1 VSGARPLLACLLPV
15 RNGAED
21 LPGYLECAA
30 RVCDLVI
37 ALDDGSTDA
46 TPELLRTSPL
56 VARILENPQRTTYAG
71 WDDAANRR
79 RLLAAAD
86 EFAPQWVLWLDAD
99 ERIDP
104 DEAAAL
110 RAFLDTDALPGFAF
124 GLRHFRMWGDRYDPN
139 YTWIYRLF
147 AHRPG
152 QVLPDQRLHFDP
164 VPVDIPLHAWVETT
178 IRVRHLGA
186 ATDGRRQARVQKY
199 READPDSEWDAD
211 FGGLFAKPEG
221 DLPRWKP
228 RPSELPVL
236 VLGEAAVDRLPD
248 GRPVAADGDD
258 ARAHKIVCL
267 LPARNCAHDLPAYFE
282 SVARFA
288 DAVVALDDGSSDDTR
303 AMLEREPLVSVLL
316 TNPRRDS
323 YRGWDDAANRSRLL
337 EAAGDLNPDW
347 ILSLDGDERL
357 DATDAAALRDFV
369 EHDALPGYAYGMR
382 VYRMSGDVD
391 HYDAGDAAQ
400 QPLWVCRLFAY
411 APEQRITGARLHL
424 VPVPDSIPRDR
435 WVETTLR
442 IQHISNLTE
451 ERRRLRFSKYEETD
465 PEREFQS
472 EYGHLLAP
480 PARVLPWKPRDPDLP
495 VLAQA
500 PDAVDLLSELDLDGP
515 VISAIVISR
524 DDEDRI
530 ERALGALVAQDCPGP
545 FEIIVVTSGTDRTA
559 EIVRSRFPQITLVEL
574 PRPALPGEARNAG
587 LRVARGDYVTFPG
600 SHIELPQGSLAARVR
615 AHESGYPMVTGSTM
629 NGTRTW
635 AGWASYFL
643 DHATVLPGRPAGRH
657 HAPPGHCSYLRELLT
672 AEEGFPEDMRAGE
685 DTVVNMA
692 LTERGYRTW
701 RAQDVTMIHHSPCA
715 TPSVLLRHHF
725 KRGRALGRI
734 ILDQW
739 RPGLPPAGELRYYL
753 REYLPG
759 RVGDVTAAV
768 RRWGSRRERVHYARA
783 FPLVV
788 AGAAASWVGTWY
800 SLLTIPRGRRGD
812 VARAALFAGWEP
824 PTAGDVQAWSVQ
836 PPGPEE
842 RESRPAH
849 IADPVG

>member
-1 VSGARPLLACLLPV
+1 MNDARPLLACLLPV
-15 RNGAED
+15 RNGADD
-21 LPGYLECAA
+21 LPDYLEYAA
-30 RVCDLVI
+30 SVCDLVI

-46 TPELLRTSPL
+46 TPQLLRTSPL
-56 VARILENPQRTTYAG
+56 VATTLHNPQRTTYAG

-86 EFAPQWVLWLDAD
+86 EFAPRWVLWLDAD

-104 DEAAAL
+104 DDAATL

-147 AHRPG
+147 AHRAG
-152 QVLPDQRLHFDP
+152 QLLPDQRLHFDP

-186 ATDGRRQARVQKY
+186 ATDRRRRARVQKY
-199 READPDSEWDAD
+199 READPDGEWDAD

-221 DLPRWKP
+221 ELPRWKP
-228 RPSELPVL
+228 RPPDLPVL
-236 VLGEAAVDRLPD
+236 VLGEAAADRLPD
-248 GRPVAADGDD
+248 GSPHRRLTAAPRAAVSPAGAGDHT
-258 ARAHKIVCL
+258 RAQKIVCL

-288 DAVVALDDGSSDDTR
+288 DAVVALDDGSTDDTR
-303 AMLEREPLVSVLL
+303 AVLERELLVKVLL
-316 TNPRRDS
+316 TNPRRET
-323 YRGWDDAANRSRLL
+323 YRGWDDAANRNRLL
-337 EAAGDLNPDW
+337 EAAGDLHPDW

-357 DATDAAALRDFV
+357 DASDAAALRDFV

-382 VYRMSGDVD
+382 AYRMSGDVD
-391 HYDAGDAAQ
+391 HYDAGGGAH
-400 QPLWVCRLFAY
+400 QPLPVCRLFAY
-411 APEQRITGARLHL
+411 EPGQRMAGTRLHL

-442 IQHISNLTE
+442 IQHIGNLTE
-451 ERRRLRFSKYEETD
+451 ERRRLRLSKYEAAD
-465 PEREFQS
+465 PAREFQS
-472 EYGHLLAP
+472 EYRHLLAP
-480 PARVLPWKPRDPDLP
+480 PVRVLPWKPRDPDLP
-495 VLAQA
+495 VLARTA
-500 PDAVDLLSELDLDGP
+500 DAADLLDELDLDGP
-515 VISAIVISR
+515 AISAIVISR
-524 DDEDRI
+524 DDEDQI
-530 ERALGALVAQDCPGP
+530 ERAVGALVAQDCPVP

-559 EIVRSRFPQITLVEL
+559 EIVRSRFPQVTLVEL
-574 PRPALPGEARNAG
+574 PRPALPGKARNAG

-600 SHIELPQGSLAARVR
+600 SHIELPLSSLAARVR

-643 DHATVLPGRPAGRH
+643 DHATVLPGRPAGQHR
-657 HAPPGHCSYLRELLT
+657 APPGHCSYMRELLT
-672 AEEGFPEDMRAGE
+672 AVGGFPEDMRAGE

-715 TPSVLLRHHF
+715 TPAGLLRHHF
-725 KRGRALGRI
+725 TRGQALGRI

-739 RPGLPPAGELRYYL
+739 QPGLPPAEELRYYL

-759 RVGDVTAAV
+759 RVGDITAGV
-768 RRWGSRRERVHYARA
+768 KRWGSRRERGHYARA

-788 AGAAASWVGTWY
+788 AGATASWVGTWY

-812 VARAALFAGWEP
+812 VVRAATVA
-824 PTAGDVQAWSVQ
+824 S
-836 PPGPEE
+836 
-842 RESRPAH
+842 
-849 IADPVG
+849 